1 MNQFSL
7 VCLLF
12 LLLNGCV
19 SFSDHPKWKAV
30 SAAQFRR
37 TVEGSGSDDFWNY
50 SGSDNSHHY
59 FFRMTAKLISI
70 RPRIYRKVSK
80 ADIQGISRA
89 QEVPF
94 DGKPKSVSFA
104 FTRREK
110 NGNGFTHSLARGL
123 VYNILEPLPTKISE
137 EPKF

>member
-1 MNQFSL
+1 MNKRNINQFSV

-19 SFSDHPKWKAV
+19 IFSDHHNWKAV

-37 TVEGSGSDDFWNY
+37 EVEGSGSDEFWNY

-70 RPRIYRKVSK
+70 RPRIYRRVSK

-94 DGKPKSVSFA
+94 DGKPTGVSFA
-104 FTRREK
+104 FTRRKK

-123 VYNILEPLPTKISE
+123 VYNILEPLP
-137 EPKF
+137 